1 MKFYLWIAYRLL
13 FSRQILFGGSAPL
26 SFIGLVLGVA
36 ALVSSMAVMSGYEE
50 TLKNAMTDVTGDIQ
64 VVRRGKLND
73 DWPAFTKKLIEIDP
87 RIQAMARFG
96 YAEAVLAR
104 QGQVSGVLFQGVE
117 LIDLKKVLKLD
128 QRVKSGVLDLTTSPT
143 GQASVAIGQG
153 LAKRFKL
160 SVGEKI
166 YVVVPLSTPFDGS
179 GFRRQS
185 KEFVVKAIMDF
196 GKNDWNERLVLGDL
210 KSLQQ
215 LTEIGDRYTGAFVKL
230 KNRNESSASSLLLS
244 EKLGY
249 SFSVMDWNDVNRNLF
264 EAVKIERAVIFF
276 VVFIIVIVAAF
287 NMSSTLYVFIR
298 QKFSDIAILKT
309 LGFSQQKIRLVFM
322 GQGLMVGTAGVLVGY
337 SLGYLFCL
345 GFMFLQKYY
354 SLISG
359 SVYKIDQIQIQ
370 LRLLDLLIIG
380 FSTIA
385 VCLIATYSP
394 ALRGS
399 RIEVIEGLKDG

>member
-1 MKFYLWIAYRLL
+1 MKFYFWIAYRLL

-26 SFIGLVLGVA
+26 SFAGLVLGVA
-36 ALVSSMAVMSGYEE
+36 ALVASMAVMSGYEE
-50 TLKNAMTDVTGDIQ
+50 TLKNAMTDVTGDMQ

-73 DWPAFTKKLIEIDP
+73 DWSEFSKKLQAIEP

-117 LIDLKKVLKLD
+117 IQDLQKVLKLEH
-128 QRVKSGVLDLTTSPT
+128 RIKSGHLDLKAGGATET
-143 GQASVAIGQG
+143 VAIGQG
-153 LAKRFKL
+153 LARKFKIQ
-160 SVGEKI
+160 VGEKI
-166 YVVVPLSTPFDGS
+166 YIVVPLSTPFDTS

-185 KEFVVKAIMDF
+185 KEFVVSAIMDF
-196 GKNDWNERLVLGDL
+196 GKNDWNDRLVLGDI
-210 KSLQQ
+210 KSLQK

-230 KNRNESSASSLLLS
+230 KNRNDSASASVLLS

-249 SFSVMDWNDVNRNLF
+249 GYSVMDWNDVNRNLF

-276 VVFIIVIVAAF
+276 VVLMIVIVAAF
-287 NMSSTLYVFIR
+287 NISSTLYVFIR

-309 LGFSQQKIRLVFM
+309 LGLSPQKIKIVFL
-322 GQGLMVGTAGVLVGY
+322 GQGLIVGVSGVLAGFV
-337 SLGYLFCL
+337 LGYLLCW
-345 GFMFLQKYY
+345 GFMFLQNYY

-359 SVYKIDQIQIQ
+359 AVYKIDQIQVQVRWI
-370 LRLLDLLIIG
+370 DLLAIS
-380 FSTIA
+380 FSTI
-385 VCLIATYSP
+385 VICLLATYSP

-399 RIEVIEGLKDG
+399 RLEVIEGLKDG